1 MHKTV
6 LVAALTASLLAASA
20 ADATVV
26 INATVGG
33 APTGVNYYNFDTN
46 ALSGLV
52 SAVTF
57 SANGGAGYANGSS
70 SGQYAAPYISNS
82 NGVPFGDNTV
92 SGADS
97 TRYVTTGVGTVT
109 VDFSSQLLC
118 VGLLWGSV
126 DGYNTLD
133 LYNGANLVASIGG
146 SSVTAAANGDQGV
159 NGTYYVNVTSSDAF
173 NRIVARSGSYA
184 FEFDNLAYNTST
196 SQAVPEPGSLALLG
210 MGLAGLGFTR
220 RRQRC

>member
-1 MHKTV
+1 MHKKF

-57 SANGGAGYANGSS
+57 SATGGAGYANGSS

-109 VDFSSQLLC
+109 VDFSSQLLY

-184 FEFDNLAYNTST
+184 FEFDNLAYNTGT